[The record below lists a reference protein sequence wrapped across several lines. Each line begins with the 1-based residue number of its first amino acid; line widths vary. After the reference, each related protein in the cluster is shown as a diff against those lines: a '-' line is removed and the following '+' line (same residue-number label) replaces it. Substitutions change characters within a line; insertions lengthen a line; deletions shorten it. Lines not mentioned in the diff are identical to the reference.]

1 LALGALSALPLVTL
15 KSTMFMAMPVSVLQ
29 MALAAGCGISA
40 MLFRSSSKVDRPNF
54 AFFVNHAT
62 QEEALKMLKIVPK
75 QPRNRVQVGSSISP
89 MADFILSVICIA
101 LCIWPLVLVFLLDS
115 LFPLFMVIAFVTF
128 YAVVV
133 A

>member
-1 LALGALSALPLVTL
+1 
-15 KSTMFMAMPVSVLQ
+15 MFMAMPVSVLQ

-40 MLFRSSSKVDRPNF
+40 MPFRSSSKVDRPNF
-54 AFFVNHAT
+54 AFFVNYAT
-62 QEEALKMLKIVPK
+62 QEEALKMLKILPN
-75 QPRNRVQVGSSISP
+75 QARNRVQVGSSISP